1 MITNIH
7 IFLILVNIGYLLR
20 NSVSLSLIILAKS
33 NERESNL
40 SEKKIK
46 QTDDKWS
53 DRKPSFLICEGI
65 AANSPEPERIKI

>member
-40 SEKKIK
+40 SEKK
-46 QTDDKWS
+46 
-53 DRKPSFLICEGI
+53 
-65 AANSPEPERIKI
+65 

>member
-1 MITNIH
+1 MIFFDSHISNISKH
-7 IFLILVNIGYLLR
+7 RIFRVLR

-46 QTDDKWS
+46 QTDDK
-53 DRKPSFLICEGI
+53 
-65 AANSPEPERIKI
+65 

>member
-1 MITNIH
+1 MITNDVSISSSTH
-7 IFLILVNIGYLLR
+7 RMIFFDSDISNISKHRISRVLR

-46 QTDDKWS
+46 QTVDK
-53 DRKPSFLICEGI
+53 
-65 AANSPEPERIKI
+65 

>member
-1 MITNIH
+1 MITNDVSISSSTH
-7 IFLILVNIGYLLR
+7 RMIFFDSHTGISNISKHRISRVLR

-46 QTDDKWS
+46 QTDDK
-53 DRKPSFLICEGI
+53 
-65 AANSPEPERIKI
+65 

>member
-1 MITNIH
+1 MITNDVSISSSSHRMIFFDSH
-7 IFLILVNIGYLLR
+7 ISNISKHRISRVLR

-46 QTDDKWS
+46 QTDYK
-53 DRKPSFLICEGI
+53 
-65 AANSPEPERIKI
+65 